1 MVYMKKSVLCLV
13 FLLVLLACTTT
24 TKQTEPTGTNFRY
37 GTEGLG
43 ISFVPNLPPARIYDG
58 SPFEA
63 VLQVENKG
71 TSEAIGIL
79 YLSGFDQNMIAEIG
93 TAGKQINVLKG
104 RDQYMPK
111 GEMDT
116 ISFSGRIPNLKNI
129 DKYQPTLLAT
139 ACYTY
144 FTTANAQVCID
155 PNPYAPTRMEKVC
168 VPAPVSL
175 GSQGAPIAVTA
186 VQVDAAPGTTR
197 FSINVQNVGGGDAYK
212 SDAYQSCSPFGAGL
226 SFNDV
231 DFVRV
236 LDVVVGGTSIM
247 PSCKPLSESVE
258 GSGFL
263 RLSNGA
269 GMFFCELSGIV
280 GQSAYLTPLSI
291 FLEYGYKQSIS
302 KPIEILHVVR

>member
-1 MVYMKKSVLCLV
+1 MACMKKRVLCLV
-13 FLLVLLACTTT
+13 FLLALFACTTT

-43 ISFVPNLPPARIYDG
+43 ISFVPNLPPARVYDS

-63 VLQVENKG
+63 VVQVENKG
-71 TSEAIGIL
+71 TSDAVGSL
-79 YLSGFDQNMIAEIG
+79 YLSGFDQNMIAGIG
-93 TAGKQINVLKG
+93 TQGKPIEVLKG
-104 RDQYMPK
+104 RTQYMPK

-116 ISFSGRIPNLKNI
+116 ISFSGTIPILKNI

-144 FTTANAQVCID
+144 FTSANAQVCID

-168 VPAPVSL
+168 VPGPVSL
-175 GSQGAPIAVTA
+175 GSQGAPIAITG

-197 FSINVQNVGGGDAYK
+197 FSISVQNVGSGDVFK
-212 SDAYQSCSPFGAGL
+212 SEAYQSCSPYGAGL

-236 LDVVVGGTSIM
+236 LDVIVGDTTIM
-247 PSCKPLSESVE
+247 QSCKPLSESIE
-258 GSGFL
+258 GSGYL

-269 GMFFCELSGIV
+269 GSFFCELSGIV

-291 FLEYGYKQSIS
+291 FLEFGYKQSIS
-302 KPIEILHVVR
+302 KPVEILHVER